1 MYIDLAT
8 INMAP
13 GQVSPG
19 GGSIT
24 PEEQEALNT
33 LVDASK
39 GVLYTEEFES
49 MSSRYLRYTGG
60 SYFNIEQVYDTGDG
74 IYSFS
79 NLDFCEFNKKT
90 FQFDFI
96 RRFNSSYNQLIWKDK
111 TGRFY
116 QGSEHILDFDNGQN
130 TFINLGNPPIVS
142 SYFPNKGNIFYGQ
155 YAVWCIYDNNAY
167 KFNEDTQKFVP
178 ATINVPV
185 GVTGISETVCGKFK
199 YKGHW
204 LFYNN
209 GNIYEIKEYE
219 DRIDIVAVTGDY
231 FNMPS
236 FNMSW
241 QYLFATTDGL
251 YYFEQRN
258 LYAYDE
264 TSGQWTTLDYRTVIN
279 GSYWQYP
286 YVVFDDFCIGG
297 ISNSN
302 ETYNITYLG
311 NDDYISTFWQK
322 INNIAVDLTSSQKIT
337 GTKTFNTINAASIM
351 YTGPLMYFTGDVKM
365 HYAGKNKTVASSMNF
380 EVPGLFTLNDIDIAT
395 VNDCIVNQTV
405 SYPGP
410 RFIGVLNWGDQY
422 NYDYSY
428 QFFYSTPGGRLIY
441 INGNNNYA
449 LEFNGSQFVTLNTVT
464 NFVSSRNRAVVG
476 NDLYVVS
483 DANKLYKWD
492 DVSGDFVY
500 IVDVPNGYNIWA
512 ADTNTLRL
520 GQYLYLVNNGGT
532 YSWENDPHSVGFSTS
547 LKSFIIGQNT
557 YVISN
562 RIVFRWNESTGS
574 AVVVGVGISDA
585 VDNHFVEY
593 NGYIYYIDNNIGQ
606 VHRIDVTKAGT
617 GDFNVVSD
625 IYWNDWLMPLEEYA
639 GILYT
644 IRNDDDIE
652 FGYNC
657 NITSEVPEVPGS
669 DGTYTL
675 KAVRVGD
682 QVTYGWVLD
691 V

>member
-19 GGSIT
+19 GGSVT

-33 LVDASK
+33 LVDASE

-49 MSSRYLRYTGG
+49 MSSKYIRYAVS
-60 SYFNIEQVYDTGDG
+60 SYFNINQVYDTGDG

-79 NLDFCEFNKKT
+79 NSEFCEFNKTT

-96 RRFNSSYNQLIWKDK
+96 RRFNISYNELLWKDK

-116 QGSEHILDFDNGQN
+116 QGRSYILNFDNGQS
-130 TFINLGNPPIVS
+130 TFINLGYPPIVK
-142 SYFPNKGNIFYGQ
+142 YFNNKGNIFYGQ

-167 KFNEDTQKFVP
+167 KFNEDTQKFVS

-219 DRIDIVAVTGDY
+219 DHIDIVAVTGDY

-236 FNMSW
+236 FAMNW
-241 QYLFATTDGL
+241 KYLFATTDGL

-264 TSGQWTTLDYRTVIN
+264 TSGQWLTLDYMTVIN
-279 GSYWQYP
+279 GSYWNNT

-297 ISNSN
+297 RSNN
-302 ETYNITYLG
+302 DGKTYNITYLG
-311 NDDYISTFWQK
+311 NDDYTSTFWQK
-322 INNIAVDLTSSQKIT
+322 INNIAVDLTSTQEIT
-337 GTKTFNTINAASIM
+337 GTKKFNTINAANIM
-351 YTGPLMYFTGDVKM
+351 YTGPLMYFNSDVEM
-365 HYAGKNKTVASSMNF
+365 HYDGKNRTVASSMNF

-410 RFIGVLNWGDQY
+410 RFMGVLNWGDQY
-422 NYDYSY
+422 AYDYGY
-428 QFFYSTPGGRLIY
+428 IFFYSTPGGRLIY
-441 INGNNNYA
+441 INGIRRSA

-464 NFVSSRNRAVVG
+464 NFVSSNNRAVVG

-483 DANKLYKWD
+483 NDLKLYKWD

-500 IVDVPNGYNIWA
+500 IVDAPNGDNIWA
-512 ADTNTLRL
+512 ADTNTLRI

-547 LKSFIIGQNT
+547 IKSFIIGQIT

-562 RIVFRWNESTGS
+562 RTVFNWFESTGS
-574 AVVVGVGISDA
+574 ASIVGQLSDSA
-585 VDNHFVEY
+585 SDNHFVEY
-593 NGYIYYIDNNIGQ
+593 NGYIYYFGNNGQ
-606 VHRIDVTKAGT
+606 VRRIDVTKAGT
-617 GDFNVVSD
+617 DDFDVVSD
-625 IYWNDWLMPLEEYA
+625 IYWDSWNNPLEKYA

-644 IRNDDDIE
+644 IRNSDIE

-657 NITSEVPEVPGS
+657 NITSEVPDVPGS

-682 QVTYGWVLD
+682 QITYGWVLD

>member
-33 LVDASK
+33 LVDASE

-49 MSSRYLRYTGG
+49 MSSRYLRYTG
-60 SYFNIEQVYDTGDG
+60 SSAFNIQQVYDTGDG

-79 NLDFCEFNKKT
+79 NAEFCEFNKTT

-96 RRFNSSYNQLIWKDK
+96 RRFNVSYNQLIWKDK

-116 QGSEHILDFDNGQN
+116 EGTSYILNFDNGQS
-130 TFINLGNPPIVS
+130 TFINLGYPPIVKYS
-142 SYFPNKGNIFYGQ
+142 NKGNIFYGQ
-155 YAVWCIYDNNAY
+155 YAVWCISDDNAY
-167 KFNEDTQKFVP
+167 KFNENTQKFVS

-219 DRIDIVAVTGDY
+219 DHIDIVEVTGDY

-279 GSYWQYP
+279 GSYWNIP

-297 ISNSN
+297 INNNN

-311 NDDYISTFWQK
+311 NDDYTSTFWQK

-337 GTKTFNTINAASIM
+337 GTKTFNTINAANIM
-351 YTGPLMYFTGDVKM
+351 YTGPLMYFNSDVTM
-365 HYAGKNKTVASSMNF
+365 RYAGKNKTEASSMNF

-410 RFIGVLNWGDQY
+410 KFMGVLNWGDQY
-422 NYDYSY
+422 GYDYGY
-428 QFFYSTPGGRLIY
+428 MYFYSTPGGRLIY
-441 INGNNNYA
+441 INGNNNSA

-464 NFVSSRNRAVVG
+464 NFVSSNNRAVVG

-483 DANKLYKWD
+483 NANKLYKWD

-500 IVDVPNGYNIWA
+500 IVDAPNGNNIWA

-520 GQYLYLVNNGGT
+520 GQSLYLVNNGGT
-532 YSWENDPHSVGFSTS
+532 YSWENDPQATTYGNRV
-547 LKSFIIGQNT
+547 KSFIIGQNT

-562 RIVFRWNESTGS
+562 SVVYIWDESTGTS
-574 AVVVGVGISDA
+574 TSVGYMSGPA

-593 NGYIYYIDNNIGQ
+593 NGYIYYIDSNSGE
-606 VHRIDVTKAGT
+606 VRRIDVTNAGT
-617 GDFNVVSD
+617 DDFDVVSD

-644 IRNDDDIE
+644 IRNSDIG
-652 FGYNC
+652 FGYNY
-657 NITSEVPEVPGS
+657 NITSEVPDVPGS